1 MAKTHRHQA
10 DFGSVARRRR
20 HARRNRV
27 RGDYDQRGN
36 RGRVAEAEAIA
47 DAEAEY
53 AYQMEILN
61 TLSRGEL

>member
-1 MAKTHRHQA
+1 MAKTHRHEA
-10 DFGSVARRRR
+10 GFTSVARRRR

-47 DAEAEY
+47 ESYAEY
-53 AYQMEILN
+53 AFQTELLDMV
-61 TLSRGEL
+61 TRGEL